1 MKLNLGII
9 KSNNNN
15 EIINH
20 RSLFKIIVNPFLR
33 YFFGKFLV
41 TKAYNNKIGF
51 YEIRE
56 TEIKKSL
63 KEELKRSWIYQLNGN
78 QTIEFKRWLI

>member
-9 KSNNNN
+9 KLNN
-15 EIINH
+15 EIRNH

-41 TKAYNNKIGF
+41 TKVSDNNKIGF
-51 YEIRE
+51 YQIRE

-63 KEELKRSWIYQLNGN
+63 KEELKSSWIYELNEN
-78 QTIEFKRWLI
+78 NTIEFKRWLI

>member
-9 KSNNNN
+9 KLNN
-15 EIINH
+15 EIRNH

-41 TKAYNNKIGF
+41 TKVSDNNKIGF
-51 YEIRE
+51 YQIRE

-63 KEELKRSWIYQLNGN
+63 KEELKSSWNYELNPN
-78 QTIEFKRWLI
+78 ETIEFKRWLI

>member
-9 KSNNNN
+9 KLNN
-15 EIINH
+15 EIRNH

-41 TKAYNNKIGF
+41 TKVSDNNKIGF
-51 YEIRE
+51 YQIRE
-56 TEIKKSL
+56 TEIRRSI
-63 KEELKRSWIYQLNGN
+63 KEEFKSSWNYELNPN
-78 QTIEFKRWLI
+78 ETIEFKRWLI